1 MRFPFP
7 PSFPFRPALLLALAL
22 PGLAPPADAAGAL
35 TLDEARAR
43 VLGRSPALAA
53 RQAALR
59 AADGAALQARAL
71 PNPVLALEAEDFGG
85 GLGYT
90 DAQTTLSLEQTIE
103 TGGKRGARSAV
114 AARAREAAEL
124 DLAALRA
131 DLLAETTQRYVD
143 LLGAQERLSI
153 RREVLAITTDLETT
167 VRALAAAGEVA
178 PLEIQRAESE
188 RIVAAAELRRAEAE
202 CDQARSALASLWGD
216 VEPDFDSA
224 AGALAIP
231 DPPPDP
237 EEVAARVDA
246 SPAVASSRA
255 AVARQEAEWD
265 AQRREARPDLAL
277 LGGVRRLESSNDTV
291 FVAAV
296 GLPLPL
302 FDRRRGAIAEA
313 SARRDEAEAAATA
326 ARLTRQA
333 SARRTRIEALVAA
346 EDARVLRDVLLARSR
361 TTYDLM
367 LEGYRRGK
375 FGWLD
380 LLAARRDMVSAELR
394 TIDALVAAQRAT
406 AELSALMGHDAAA
419 PGAKEGR

>member
-1 MRFPFP
+1 VLQKILEQQEFLGSQF
-7 PSFPFRPALLLALAL
+7 
-22 PGLAPPADAAGAL
+22 DVAGAIRHSV
-35 TLDEARAR
+35 A
-43 VLGRSPALAA
+43 
-53 RQAALR
+53 
-59 AADGAALQARAL
+59 
-71 PNPVLALEAEDFGG
+71 F
-85 GLGYT
+85 
-90 DAQTTLSLEQTIE
+90 
-103 TGGKRGARSAV
+103 AV
-114 AARAREAAEL
+114 E
-124 DLAALRA
+124 
-131 DLLAETTQRYVD
+131 Y
-143 LLGAQERLSI
+143 
-153 RREVLAITTDLETT
+153 
-167 VRALAAAGEVA
+167 
-178 PLEIQRAESE
+178 QRAESE

-265 AQRREARPDLAL
+265 AQRRETRPDLAL